1 MPLQCPFVASLILST
16 SRRVCAVLLANRLFL
31 VLPSSYL
38 ITLYLPLPRSV
49 TATSVPGIPREV
61 SVHRMA
67 DHFPSLPIP
76 GLAPVGHVEMRVK
89 QSKSCFTRH
98 VLAAPP
104 YLLTGGRSSTA
115 VSSASAS
122 TGVLA
127 TTADLCSTFT

>member
-1 MPLQCPFVASLILST
+1 
-16 SRRVCAVLLANRLFL
+16 
-31 VLPSSYL
+31 
-38 ITLYLPLPRSV
+38 
-49 TATSVPGIPREV
+49 
-61 SVHRMA
+61 MA

-98 VLAAPP
+98 VLAAPH

-127 TTADLCSTFT
+127 TTADLCSTYTAATAAAKSMVKMVTVASASAMLLVCHTMPTASVTAVLVLPTT